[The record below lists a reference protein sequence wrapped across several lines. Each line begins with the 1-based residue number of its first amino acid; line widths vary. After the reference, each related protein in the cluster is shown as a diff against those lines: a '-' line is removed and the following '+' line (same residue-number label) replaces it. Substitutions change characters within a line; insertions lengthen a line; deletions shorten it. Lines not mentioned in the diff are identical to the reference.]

1 MTTSTSTVERPS
13 VCPLDCPDTC
23 SLTVTVEAGR
33 ITKIRGSRAN
43 PYTAGVL
50 CAKVP
55 ESYPEFVHGA
65 DRLTTPL
72 RRIGAKGEGR
82 FARITWNEALDLVH
96 ARFTAVIAEHGP
108 QAIMPLNYGGPHG
121 LLAGG
126 SMDLRFFHRL
136 GATLLDRSPLCGGI
150 RSEAWTGT
158 YGAAPG
164 IPPEQVEHARLIV
177 AWGYNVT
184 WAGLHLTPL
193 IDRARRNG
201 AKLVVVDPRRT
212 KIAERADLHLPIKPG
227 TDVVLAW
234 AIAADLERR
243 GAIDRAFVDR
253 HVAGYEEYMARAR
266 RWGVADAARECGLTE
281 AAVRQLAE
289 WYATIAPAAIA
300 GGNGLERNQNGGAG
314 VRSVFALPALAG
326 KFGVTGGGL
335 VNSARAAFPRTPA
348 KLARPDF
355 VPKGTRTLN
364 IVDVGRHLTDATLAP
379 PLKAI
384 FVYNHNP
391 LVVHPDQ
398 NLMRRGLARE
408 DLFVVGS
415 DVVMTDSLAYADVVL
430 PACSHFEHDDLF
442 AAYGTH
448 WLQRAE
454 PVIPPQGEALPNT
467 EIFRRLAA
475 RFGFDDP
482 AFKATDAQLMDD
494 AVDGSDPRMGGI
506 APSRIPLDRALLMTF
521 HGAEANLFKNV
532 SPKTASGKVDLAS
545 PYLEEKYGARLPDY
559 RPFTSRYP
567 LILITPAS
575 DRRTTSTFGGCTANA
590 DTPPLEIHPDDARAR
605 GLKDGMQARVWNDL
619 GEVHLPVRVTDAV
632 PPGVVCSLKGA
643 WMKTSDNGQTVSALA
658 PTHHA
663 DICGGACY
671 NDARVEIAAV

>member
-1 MTTSTSTVERPS
+1 MTTSTVDRPS

-65 DRLTTPL
+65 GRLTTPL
-72 RRIGAKGEGR
+72 RRTGAKGDGHFE
-82 FARITWNEALDLVH
+82 RISWDEALDVVH
-96 ARFTAVIAEHGP
+96 ARLSAVIAAHGP

-121 LLAGG
+121 MLAGA

-136 GATLLDRSPLCGGI
+136 GATLLDRAPLCGGI
-150 RSEAWTGT
+150 RTEAWAGT
-158 YGAAPG
+158 YGTATPG
-164 IPPEQVEHARLIV
+164 IPPEEIEASRLIV

-184 WAGLHLTPL
+184 WSGLHLTPL
-193 IDRARRNG
+193 VDRARRNG
-201 AKLVVVDPRRT
+201 AKLVVVDPKRT
-212 KIAERADLHLPIKPG
+212 KIAERADLHLAVKPG

-234 AIAADLERR
+234 AIAAELERR
-243 GAIDRAFVDR
+243 GGIDRAFVER
-253 HVAGYEEYMARAR
+253 HVAGYDEYMALAR
-266 RWGVADAARECGLTE
+266 PWTLAAAAGECGLDERDVQQFAEWFRTISP
-281 AAVRQLAE
+281 AAVAV
-289 WYATIAPAAIA
+289 
-300 GGNGLERNQNGGAG
+300 GNGLERNQNGGSG
-314 VRSVFALPALAG
+314 VRAAFALPALAG
-326 KFGVTGGGL
+326 KFGVKGGGL
-335 VNSARAAFPRTPA
+335 VNGARGAFPKTPA

-364 IVDVGRHLTDATLAP
+364 IVDVGQHLTDPNLAP
-379 PLKAI
+379 PLEAI
-384 FVYNHNP
+384 FIYNHNP

-398 NLMRRGLARE
+398 NRMRRGLARE
-408 DLFVVGS
+408 DLFIVGS
-415 DVVMTDSLAYADVVL
+415 DVVMTDSLAYADVIL

-482 AFKATDAQLMDD
+482 AFTATDAQLMDD
-494 AVDGSDPRMGGI
+494 AIDGADPRLGGVP
-506 APSRIPLDRALLMTF
+506 PSRIPLDAALLMTF
-521 HGAEANLFKNV
+521 DGAPANLFANV
-532 SPKTASGKVDLAS
+532 LPTTPSGKVELAS
-545 PYLEEKYGARLPDY
+545 SYLEKKFGARLPSY
-559 RPFTSRYP
+559 RPFTSSYP

-590 DTPPLEIHPDDARAR
+590 ETPPLEIHPDDARTR
-605 GLKDGMQARVWNDL
+605 GLHDGMRVRVWNDL
-619 GEVHLPVRVTDAV
+619 GEVRLPVRVTDAV
-632 PPGVVCSLKGA
+632 PRGVVCSLKGA

-663 DICGGACY
+663 DISEGACY
-671 NDARVEIAAV
+671 NDTRVEVAAA

>member
-1 MTTSTSTVERPS
+1 MTTSTVEHPS

-23 SLTVTVEAGR
+23 SLSVTVEAGR

-55 ESYPEFVHGA
+55 ESYPEFVHGPG
-65 DRLTTPL
+65 RLITPL
-72 RRIGAKGEGR
+72 RRVGTKGEGR
-82 FARITWNEALDLVH
+82 FERISWDQALDLIH
-96 ARFTAVIAEHGP
+96 ARCTAVIREHGP
-108 QAIMPLNYGGPHG
+108 QAIMPLNYAGPHG

-136 GATLLDRSPLCGGI
+136 GATVLDRSPLCGGI
-150 RSEAWTGT
+150 RTEAWTGT
-158 YGAAPG
+158 FGAAPG
-164 IPPEQVEHARLIV
+164 IPPEQVEHSTLIV
-177 AWGYNVT
+177 GWGYNVT
-184 WAGLHLTPL
+184 WSGLHLTPL
-193 IDRARRNG
+193 IDRARRAG
-201 AKLVVVDPRRT
+201 ARLVVVDPKRT
-212 KIAERADLHLPIKPG
+212 KIAERADLFLPIRPG

-243 GAIDRAFVDR
+243 GAIDRAFVER
-253 HVAGYEEYMARAR
+253 HVAGYEEYMIRARA
-266 RWGVADAARECGLTE
+266 WTIAAAARECGLTE
-281 AAVRQLAE
+281 SAIQQFADWFRTLS
-289 WYATIAPAAIA
+289 PAAIA
-300 GGNGLERNQNGGAG
+300 VGNGLERNQNGGAG
-314 VRSVFALPALAG
+314 IRAVFALPALAG

-335 VNSARAAFPRTPA
+335 VNGARAAFPRTPT
-348 KLARPDF
+348 KLARPDL

-364 IVDVGRHLTDATLAP
+364 IVDVGRHLTDATLTP

-384 FVYNHNP
+384 FIYNHNP

-398 NLMRRGLARE
+398 NRMRRGLARE

-482 AFKATDAQLMDD
+482 IFRASDAELMDD
-494 AVDGSDPRMGGI
+494 AVDAADPRLGGVP
-506 APSRIPLDRALLMTF
+506 PSRLPVDRALLMTF
-521 HGAEANLFKNV
+521 DGAPANLFANV
-532 SPKTASGKVDLAS
+532 SPKTESGKVELAS
-545 PYLEEKYGARLPDY
+545 PYLEKKYGARLPDY
-559 RPFTSRYP
+559 RPFASPYP

-590 DTPPLEIHPDDARAR
+590 ETPALEIHPDDAKPR
-605 GLKDGMQARVWNDL
+605 GLRDGMRVRVWNDL

-632 PPGVVCSLKGA
+632 RPGVVCSLKGA

-671 NDARVEIAAV
+671 NDTRVEVALA

>member
-1 MTTSTSTVERPS
+1 MTTSTVERPS

-55 ESYPEFVHGA
+55 ESYPEFVHGPG
-65 DRLTTPL
+65 RLTTPL
-72 RRIGAKGEGR
+72 RRTGAKGAGT
-82 FARITWNEALDLVH
+82 FAPIAWAEALDLIH
-96 ARFTAVIAEHGP
+96 ARFTSVIATHGP

-121 LLAGG
+121 VLAGG

-150 RSEAWTGT
+150 RSEAWAGT
-158 YGAAPG
+158 YGAAAPG
-164 IPPEQVEHARLIV
+164 IPPEQIEHSRLIV

-184 WAGLHLTPL
+184 WSGLHMTPV
-193 IDRARRNG
+193 IDRARRDG
-201 AKLVVVDPRRT
+201 AKLVVVDPKRT

-234 AIAADLERR
+234 AIAAELERR
-243 GAIDRAFVDR
+243 GAIDRAFVER
-253 HVAGYEEYMARAR
+253 HVAGYEEFMQRAR
-266 RWGVADAARECGLTE
+266 PWTLAAAARECGLAET
-281 AAVRQLAE
+281 AIQQLAD
-289 WYATIAPAAIA
+289 WYRTLSPAAIA
-300 GGNGLERNQNGGAG
+300 VGNGLERNQNGGSGIRA
-314 VRSVFALPALAG
+314 VFALPALAG
-326 KFGVTGGGL
+326 KFGVKGGGL
-335 VNSARAAFPRTPA
+335 VNSARAAFPKTPA
-348 KLARPDF
+348 KLTRPDL

-379 PLKAI
+379 PLQAI
-384 FVYNHNP
+384 VIYNHNP

-398 NLMRRGLARE
+398 NRMRRGLARE
-408 DLFVVGS
+408 DLFIVGC

-454 PVIPPQGEALPNT
+454 PVIRPQGQALPNT

-475 RFGFDDP
+475 RFGFDGP
-482 AFKATDAQLMDD
+482 EFTASDAQLMDD
-494 AVDGSDPRMGGI
+494 AIDGSDPRMGGVR
-506 APSRIPLDRALLMTF
+506 PSRIPVDSALLMRF
-521 HGAEANLFKNV
+521 DGAEANLFANV
-532 SPKTASGKVDLAS
+532 FPKTASGKVDLAS

-559 RPFTSRYP
+559 RPFTSSYP
-567 LILITPAS
+567 LTLITPAS
-575 DRRTTSTFGGCTANA
+575 DKRTTSTFGGCTANA
-590 DTPPLEIHPDDARAR
+590 QTPPLEIHPDDARAR
-605 GLKDGMQARVWNDL
+605 GLRDGMTVRVWNDL
-619 GEVHLPVRVTDAV
+619 GEVHLPVRVTGAV

-671 NDARVEIAAV
+671 NDTRVEVAPA

>member
-1 MTTSTSTVERPS
+1 MTTSTVERPS

-23 SLTVTVEAGR
+23 SLSVTVEDGR

-55 ESYPEFVHGA
+55 ESYPEFVHGPG
-65 DRLTTPL
+65 RLTTPL
-72 RRIGAKGEGR
+72 RRTGAKGKGT
-82 FARITWNEALDLVH
+82 FARVSWDEALDLIH
-96 ARFTAVIAEHGP
+96 ARFTAVMQAHGP

-121 LLAGG
+121 ALAGG

-136 GATLLDRSPLCGGI
+136 GATLLDRPPLCGGI
-150 RSEAWTGT
+150 RSEAWAGT

-164 IPPEQVEHARLIV
+164 IPPEQLAHSRLIV
-177 AWGYNVT
+177 AWAYNVT
-184 WAGLHLTPL
+184 WSGLHMTPL

-201 AKLVVVDPRRT
+201 ARLVVVDPRRT
-212 KIAERADLHLPIKPG
+212 KIAERADLHLPVKPG

-234 AIAADLERR
+234 AIAAELERR
-243 GAIDRAFVDR
+243 GGIDRAFVER

-266 RWGVADAARECGLTE
+266 PWTLARAARECGLAETAIQQLADWFRTISP
-281 AAVRQLAE
+281 AAVAV
-289 WYATIAPAAIA
+289 
-300 GGNGLERNQNGGAG
+300 GNGLERNQNGGSG
-314 VRSVFALPALAG
+314 VRAVFALPALAG
-326 KFGVTGGGL
+326 KLGVTGGGL
-335 VNSARAAFPRTPA
+335 VNSARAAFPKTPA
-348 KLARPDF
+348 KLTRPDF
-355 VPKGTRTLN
+355 VPRGTRTLN
-364 IVDVGRHLTDATLAP
+364 IVDVGRHLTDPALTP
-379 PLKAI
+379 PLQALFI
-384 FVYNHNP
+384 YNHNP

-398 NLMRRGLARE
+398 NRMRRGLARE
-408 DLFVVGS
+408 DLFVVGC
-415 DVVMTDSLAYADVVL
+415 DVVMTDTLAYADVVL

-475 RFGFDDP
+475 RFGFGDP
-482 AFKATDAQLMDD
+482 AFKATDAELMDD
-494 AVDGSDPRMGGI
+494 AIDGGDPRLGGVRPSEIPVDG
-506 APSRIPLDRALLMTF
+506 ALMMKF
-521 HGAEANLFKNV
+521 DGREANLFGNV
-532 SPKTASGKVDLAS
+532 FPKTPSGKVELAS
-545 PYLEEKYGARLPDY
+545 PYLEEKYGARLPEY
-559 RPFTSRYP
+559 RPFTSSYP
-567 LILITPAS
+567 LILVTPAS

-590 DTPPLEIHPDDARAR
+590 GTPELEIHPDDAKAR
-605 GLKDGMQARVWNDL
+605 GLGDGMRVRVFNDL

-658 PTHHA
+658 PAHHA
-663 DICGGACY
+663 DIAGGACY
-671 NDARVEIAAV
+671 NDTRVEVARA

>member
-1 MTTSTSTVERPS
+1 MTRERHLETATERGAVDRRDNRFGAALDEVEHAVQTRVGRRLAELRDVRARDERASRARDDNGLGGRVRNGLLETVVQTLSHVLTERVDGRVVDGQHGHAAATVEVDGLSDGCHGRLHRALLVAEGLYSYAMTTSTVERPS

-55 ESYPEFVHGA
+55 ESYPEFVHGPG
-65 DRLTTPL
+65 RLVTPL
-72 RRIGAKGEGR
+72 RRAGAKGEGR
-82 FARITWNEALDLVH
+82 FERISWDEALDLIH
-96 ARFTAVIAEHGP
+96 ARFTSVIAQHGA
-108 QAIMPLNYGGPHG
+108 QAIMPLNYAGPHG
-121 LLAGG
+121 TLAGG

-136 GATLLDRSPLCGGI
+136 GATLLDRPPLCGGI
-150 RSEAWTGT
+150 RSEAWAGT
-158 YGAAPG
+158 YGAAAPG
-164 IPPEQVEHARLIV
+164 IPPEQMEHSKLIV

-184 WAGLHLTPL
+184 WSGLHMTPVM
-193 IDRARRNG
+193 DRARG
-201 AKLVVVDPRRT
+201 
-212 KIAERADLHLPIKPG
+212 
-227 TDVVLAW
+227 
-234 AIAADLERR
+234 
-243 GAIDRAFVDR
+243 
-253 HVAGYEEYMARAR
+253 
-266 RWGVADAARECGLTE
+266 
-281 AAVRQLAE
+281 
-289 WYATIAPAAIA
+289 
-300 GGNGLERNQNGGAG
+300 
-314 VRSVFALPALAG
+314 
-326 KFGVTGGGL
+326 
-335 VNSARAAFPRTPA
+335 AFPKTPA
-348 KLARPDF
+348 KLTRPDL
-355 VPKGTRTLN
+355 VPKGTRTVN
-364 IVDVGRHLTDATLAP
+364 IVDVGRHLTDLSLAP

-398 NLMRRGLARE
+398 NRMRRGLARE
-408 DLFVVGS
+408 DLFVVGC

-454 PVIPPQGEALPNT
+454 PVIRPQGQALPNT

-475 RFGFDDP
+475 RFGFDGP
-482 AFKATDAQLMDD
+482 EFTASDAQLMDD
-494 AVDGSDPRMGGI
+494 AIDGSDPRLGGVQ
-506 APSRIPLDRALLMTF
+506 PSRIPVDAALLMKF
-521 HGAEANLFKNV
+521 DGAEANLFTNV
-532 SPKTASGKVDLAS
+532 FPKTKSGKVELAS
-545 PYLEEKYGARLPDY
+545 PYLEEKFGARLPSY
-559 RPFTSRYP
+559 RPFTSSYP

-590 DTPPLEIHPDDARAR
+590 ETPPLEIHPDDAKKR
-605 GLKDGMQARVWNDL
+605 GLSNGMRVRVWNDL
-619 GEVHLPVRVTDAV
+619 GEVRLPVRVTDAV

-658 PTHHA
+658 PAHHA

-671 NDARVEIAAV
+671 NDTRVEVAPA